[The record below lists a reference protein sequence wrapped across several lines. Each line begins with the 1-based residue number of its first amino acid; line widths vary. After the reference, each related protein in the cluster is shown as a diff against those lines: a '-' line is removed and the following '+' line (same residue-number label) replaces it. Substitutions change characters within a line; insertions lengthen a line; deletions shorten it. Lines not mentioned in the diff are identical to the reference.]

1 MMHAHARA
9 VEAWTV
15 NVMAHWPNT
24 LICLLPFSPTSLMLV
39 PHCCCRSYL
48 SEVVFAKSPL
58 IVTDYPKDIKAF
70 YMRIND
76 DNQTVAAMDLL
87 VPK

>member
-1 MMHAHARA
+1 MWLDYPCP
-9 VEAWTV
+9 VCDITT
-15 NVMAHWPNT
+15 NVRFIA
-24 LICLLPFSPTSLMLV
+24 LFVCR
-39 PHCCCRSYL
+39 HCCSYL

-70 YMRIND
+70 YMRLND

>member
-1 MMHAHARA
+1 
-9 VEAWTV
+9 
-15 NVMAHWPNT
+15 
-24 LICLLPFSPTSLMLV
+24 
-39 PHCCCRSYL
+39 L
-48 SEVVFAKSPL
+48 SEVVFNKSPL

-70 YMRIND
+70 YMRMND